1 MGPGRR
7 WEKGPL
13 RWDWELGVVVNRPRF
28 LGFVGDC
35 LLWAGP
41 CAVAELGDGMTPAAT
56 QVIRGSPPSASP
68 FPDLHPVLAEM
79 RTWTPIQD

>member
-41 CAVAELGDGMTPAAT
+41 CAVAELGDRMTPAAT

-79 RTWTPIQD
+79 GTWTPIQD

>member
-1 MGPGRR
+1 MTLALISWVLTVCQSQLPEHLFDGARPPLG
-7 WEKGPL
+7 EGPL

-56 QVIRGSPPSASP
+56 QVIRGSP
-68 FPDLHPVLAEM
+68 
-79 RTWTPIQD
+79 